1 MKLIVFS
8 SPDRSIAE
16 AKEVTQMFEE
26 GLKYFHIRK
35 TNFSRDEL
43 ISYLNAIPSKYHS
56 KIVIHSQHAL
66 KKAFKLGGLHINRTQ
81 RKKKFKSKF
90 KFWLFKKVNSRLYFT
105 RTHSKLSSLTDDTL
119 VYKYV
124 FLSPIYDSISKIGHA
139 GNFGNRSIE
148 KYVKLSKS
156 PVIALGGVDVD
167 KFQECKELGFE
178 GVAVLGYIWNN
189 DIMSPIEAFRKA
201 KETLKNL
208 D

>member
-16 AKEVTQMFEE
+16 AKEVTQMFDE
-26 GLKYFHIRK
+26 GLECFHIRK

-81 RKKKFKSKF
+81 RKKKFKSKL
-90 KFWLFKKVNSRLYFT
+90 KFWLFKKMNSRLYFT
-105 RTHSKLSSLTDDTL
+105 RTHSKLSSLTDDKY

-124 FLSPIYDSISKIGHA
+124 FLIPIYDSISKISHA
-139 GNFGNRSIE
+139 GNFGNRSIQ

-156 PVIALGGVDVD
+156 PVVALGGVDVT
-167 KFQECKELGFE
+167 KFQECKDLGFD

-189 DIMSPIEAFRKA
+189 ENRSPIEAFRKA
-201 KETLKNL
+201 KDSIKNL
-208 D
+208 E